1 MYMFMK
7 HCFRSVRQ
15 TVLAAAGFSVNLA
28 LTAVLF
34 ALLQRLGMLDMPD
47 LDHIGGHVEGLTA
60 VITGPTR

>member
-1 MYMFMK
+1 
-7 HCFRSVRQ
+7 
-15 TVLAAAGFSVNLA
+15 VNLA